1 MKCARIPLSLGV
13 AVLLVAASATGQ
25 PKPAAP
31 AAATALSAAA
41 VASVQPGGARQGPP
55 SPSGSALPPGHPHV
69 SDEVPGQ
76 PPGADDDEPSDPHAD
91 RDPRFFN
98 PPEDVV
104 SDDPSLPVGTIVVTI
119 KDAEDKP
126 IARAPVTLGV
136 LHSTVAKG
144 DSTEHLARDGDEVG
158 SVRFDGLAIGS
169 GHTYRVSTT
178 RGPATYAH
186 APFSLTDKVGKRVTV
201 HSYEVSG
208 SLEDLPVAMQG
219 LVYVSL
225 REDSIQVEQLL
236 SVYNLGP
243 VAWVADMPV
252 QLPKGFK
259 AFNKQEAMDD
269 ARVEEV
275 PGAGAAIR
283 GTFPPGRR
291 DLDFRYQ
298 VPLEDE
304 SKQTLR
310 LRLPQRVAQARVI
323 AEASRSMML
332 EVTGFPPA
340 KHVEGR
346 DGKRL
351 LVTEQ
356 QVARATGGLT
366 ALDVTLSGLPTL
378 GPGRWIAVALA
389 ILALGSG
396 IIYFARSAGGPL
408 DTDAQQD
415 LAEAREALL
424 GEIVALERAHQ
435 NGEVGPKTYA
445 RVRPALIDALAR
457 IVAMIEAAQPRNPAP
472 NRAGVSVGAAS
483 RPARRSME
491 VSK

>member
-1 MKCARIPLSLGV
+1 MR
-13 AVLLVAASATGQ
+13 GQ
-25 PKPAAP
+25 
-31 AAATALSAAA
+31 T
-41 VASVQPGGARQGPP
+41 
-55 SPSGSALPPGHPHV
+55 
-69 SDEVPGQ
+69 
-76 PPGADDDEPSDPHAD
+76 PGADGDDVGDPHGSG
-91 RDPRFFN
+91 DPRFFN
-98 PPEDVV
+98 PPEDVAV
-104 SDDPSLPVGTIVVTI
+104 DDPSLPAGTIVVTI
-119 KDAEDKP
+119 KDAQDKP
-126 IARAPVTLGV
+126 IPRAPVTLNV

-144 DSTEHLARDGDEVG
+144 DSTEHVARDGDEGG
-158 SVRFDGLAIGS
+158 SVRFEGLAVGS
-169 GHTYRVSTT
+169 GHTYRVATT
-178 RGPATYAH
+178 RGSATYAH
-186 APFSLTDKVGKRVTV
+186 APFPLTDKVGKRVTV

-208 SLEDLPVAMQG
+208 NLDDLPVAMQAM
-219 LVYVSL
+219 VYVSL

-243 VAWVADMPV
+243 VAWVADAPL

-259 AFNKQEAMDD
+259 AFNKQDAMDD

-275 PGAGAAIR
+275 SGTGAAIR

-298 VPLEDE
+298 VPLDDE
-304 SKQTLR
+304 AQQTLR

-332 EVTGFPPA
+332 EVTGFPSA
-340 KHVEGR
+340 KRVEGR

-351 LVTEQ
+351 LVTEL

-366 ALDVTLSGLPTL
+366 ALDVTLSGLPTQ

-396 IIYFARSAGGPL
+396 IFYFARTADGPL
-408 DTDAQQD
+408 DADTRQD

-435 NGEVGPKTYA
+435 NREVGPKTYA
-445 RVRPALIDALAR
+445 RVRASLLDALTR
-457 IVAMIEAAQPRNPAP
+457 IVTMIEGAQPGKKPPP
-472 NRAGVSVGAAS
+472 NRSRGTKAVQRHVEAS
-483 RPARRSME
+483 
-491 VSK
+491 K

>member
-1 MKCARIPLSLGV
+1 MKCAPIPLTLGM
-13 AVLLVAASATGQ
+13 AVILAATSATGQ

-31 AAATALSAAA
+31 AVATTLSA
-41 VASVQPGGARQGPP
+41 P
-55 SPSGSALPPGHPHV
+55 SPRASALPPRHPPV
-69 SDEVPGQ
+69 GDEVPS
-76 PPGADDDEPSDPHAD
+76 PAPGVDDDEAADPHAGV
-91 RDPRFFN
+91 DPRFFN

-119 KDAEDKP
+119 KDAQDKP

-144 DSTEHLARDGDEVG
+144 DSTEHIARDGDEVG
-158 SVRFDGLAIGS
+158 SVRFEGLAVGS

-208 SLEDLPVAMQG
+208 SLEDLPLAMQG
-219 LVYVSL
+219 MVYVSL

-243 VAWVADMPV
+243 VAWVADMPI

-259 AFNKQEAMDD
+259 AFNKQDAMDD

-298 VPLEDE
+298 VPLDDE
-304 SKQTLR
+304 AKQTLR

-340 KHVEGR
+340 KRVEGR

-366 ALDVTLSGLPTL
+366 ALDITLSGLPTL

-389 ILALGSG
+389 IFALGSG
-396 IIYFARSAGGPL
+396 IIYFTRTAGGLL
-408 DTDAQQD
+408 DADAQQD
-415 LAEAREALL
+415 LAEARDALL

-445 RVRPALIDALAR
+445 RVRSALLDALAR
-457 IVAMIEAAQPRNPAP
+457 IVAMIEAARSRKNPAP
-472 NRAGVSVGAAS
+472 HRAAGAAS
-483 RPARRSME
+483 KPAQRRME
-491 VSK
+491 ASE